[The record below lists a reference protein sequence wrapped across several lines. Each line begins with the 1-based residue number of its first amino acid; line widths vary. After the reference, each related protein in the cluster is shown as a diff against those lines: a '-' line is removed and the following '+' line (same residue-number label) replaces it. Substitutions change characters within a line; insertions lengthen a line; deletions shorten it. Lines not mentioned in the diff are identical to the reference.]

1 MTGMRQTNMYPS
13 TCGYYSACDVSHL
26 PFILPPLFTA
36 GRISPTVGGWQ
47 RREEV
52 MEGSESEGE
61 EILALWLNSKAV
73 LMHPSAWFPLWSRG
87 DTHTRERAHTYSAHE
102 SFSELAIL
110 PTWKKVLQPVRL
122 LLLVIHSNYFPSV
135 TLKLAPN
142 PPLLIFFV
150 CLLTRIYILF
160 YLCRS
165 SSSSSPLEALHSPNL
180 TCNPCTPL
188 KWALTWPFIIRIF
201 LSFPFL
207 KKKEKKMLLSLS
219 LLSL

>member
-1 MTGMRQTNMYPS
+1 MTSMRQTNMYPS

-36 GRISPTVGGWQ
+36 GRISPAVGGWQ

-87 DTHTRERAHTYSAHE
+87 DTHARAH
-102 SFSELAIL
+102 IL
-110 PTWKKVLQPVRL
+110 CTRKLFRTCHITDLKKVLQPVRP

-142 PPLLIFFV
+142 PSLLIFFV

-165 SSSSSPLEALHSPNL
+165 SSSSH
-180 TCNPCTPL
+180 
-188 KWALTWPFIIRIF
+188 
-201 LSFPFL
+201 
-207 KKKEKKMLLSLS
+207 
-219 LLSL
+219 